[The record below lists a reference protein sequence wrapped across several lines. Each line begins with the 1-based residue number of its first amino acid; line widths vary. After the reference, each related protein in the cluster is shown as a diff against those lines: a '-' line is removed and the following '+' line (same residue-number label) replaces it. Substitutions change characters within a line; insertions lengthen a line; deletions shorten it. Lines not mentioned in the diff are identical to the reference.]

1 MNRTTISQILAI
13 PTGESDFAD
22 RRFMQLTYEVA
33 KNDDTRNANVT
44 AMCRYVVT
52 AVEKFSM
59 PNIEVLRA
67 WINSVEDR
75 GSDAHRAM
83 IRLLSA
89 LQLAIHYG
97 DSCRHGMSNSE
108 RIEQNAIA
116 ATETKRDYVDRA
128 WGNQPQPHQIKR

>member
-1 MNRTTISQILAI
+1 MIRTTISQILAI

-22 RRFMQLTYEVA
+22 RRFMQLTYEAA
-33 KNDDTRNANVT
+33 KSDDTRNQNISV
-44 AMCRYVVT
+44 MCKYLIT

-67 WINSVEDR
+67 WINSVEQLGTDT
-75 GSDAHRAM
+75 HRAM

-116 ATETKRDYVDRA
+116 AAETKRDYTDRT